1 MMKADHFD
9 DSRISAVMAGAALTP
24 DERDFLVRDT
34 PTFEEGMS
42 LTEGEL
48 RQMSDKDLMRIAY
61 NVWADYASGQ
71 V

>member
-1 MMKADHFD
+1 MKATHFD
-9 DSRISAVMAGAALTP
+9 DLRIAAIMAGAALTP

-48 RQMSDKDLMRIAY
+48 RQMSDKELMQTAY

-71 V
+71 I